1 MGTKKKSAKQP
12 AARVVYAM
20 RPEMKR
26 ALGASIGAAV
36 GAVVGMAMA
45 ENPDGFLKNASEVY
59 EQMKAQGILPKDG
72 PGEPV
77 TSMED
82 LARDYADGRRPPIV
96 TPAPAPKRKKS
107 K

>member
-1 MGTKKKSAKQP
+1 MRTKKKSAKQP

-26 ALGASIGAAV
+26 ALGASIGAAAS
-36 GAVVGMAMA
+36 AVVGMAMA

-77 TSMED
+77 TS
-82 LARDYADGRRPPIV
+82 DYADGCRPPIV
-96 TPAPAPKRKKS
+96 TPAPAPKSKKS